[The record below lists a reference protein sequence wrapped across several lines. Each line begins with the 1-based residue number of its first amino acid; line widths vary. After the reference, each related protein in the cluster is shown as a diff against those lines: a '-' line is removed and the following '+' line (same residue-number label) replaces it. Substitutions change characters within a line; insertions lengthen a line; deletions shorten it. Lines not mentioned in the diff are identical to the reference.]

1 MPGRRVSLSDGREVT
16 AKSGRYGPYVT
27 DGENTASLFKSMSL
41 DTITQDEALRLL
53 TLPRT
58 LGALDGEEVIIAK
71 RDKPLVRLEAL
82 RAAGLPG
89 RRPLGWAAGTGFY
102 MAEDFD
108 APLEDFDEY
117 MYSDAELARRRVKKK
132 RK

>member
-1 MPGRRVSLSDGREVT
+1 MTQATIHQAKTHLSKLIR
-16 AKSGRYGPYVT
+16 K
-27 DGENTASLFKSMSL
+27 
-41 DTITQDEALRLL
+41 
-53 TLPRT
+53 
-58 LGALDGEEVIIAK
+58 ALDGEEVIIAN

-82 RAAGLPG
+82 KAAGLPG

-108 APLEDFDEY
+108 APLDEFEGY
-117 MYSDAELARRRVKKK
+117 MYTDAELARRRAKKK